1 MGFGVATVRM
11 PGADVGGPRPGVPA
25 LVAGDSVIPLA
36 TALGGAAHDV
46 PGSVR
51 GLLDGPGD
59 WWARL
64 VDLEVAPGAG
74 PGWVPAA
81 TVSFLPPLP
90 DPTTIYMAGANYR
103 DHIEEMTGAPVDPAY
118 VVPYHFLAPAGALGG
133 HRGVVRRPRGC
144 EQLDWEVELAA
155 VIGTRASNVDVERAL
170 DHVAGYSVANDVSLR
185 DFALRPDL
193 PLGVDWL
200 RSKCYAGCLPM
211 GPAIVPS
218 EFVGD
223 PQALRL
229 SLSVNGA
236 VVQDSTTAL
245 MVFSLAEQIAALS
258 AIVPLL
264 PGDIICT
271 GTPAGVGFARGQFL
285 EPGDTTVAEVEAVGT
300 LESRIVGADDTRGGG
315 PGARGS

>member
-1 MGFGVATVRM
+1 
-11 PGADVGGPRPGVPA
+11 VPA
-25 LVAGDSVIPLA
+25 LVAGDAVIPLA
-36 TALGGAAHDV
+36 TALGASGRDGPA
-46 PGSVR
+46 SVR
-51 GLLDGPGD
+51 ALLDGPGD

-64 VDLEVAPGAG
+64 GELDVVPGAG
-74 PGWVPAA
+74 PGWVPVE
-81 TVSFLPPLP
+81 TVTFLPPLI
-90 DPTTIYMAGANYR
+90 DPPTIYMAGANYR

-118 VVPYHFLAPAGALGG
+118 LVPYHFLAPAGALGG
-133 HRGVVRRPRGC
+133 HGGVVHRPHGC

-155 VIGTRASNVDVERAL
+155 VIGTRASNVEGEDAL
-170 DHVAGYSVANDVSLR
+170 DHVAGYSVANDFSLR

-200 RSKCYAGCLPM
+200 RSKCYFGCLPM

-218 EFVGD
+218 AFVDD
-223 PQALRL
+223 PQTLKL

-236 VVQDSTTAL
+236 VMQDSTTAL

-271 GTPAGVGFARGQFL
+271 GTPAGVGFARDQFL
-285 EPGDTTVAEVEAVGT
+285 EPGDVTVAEVEGIGT
-300 LESRIVGADDTRGGG
+300 LESRIAGPDDTPHGGR
-315 PGARGS
+315 GARGS